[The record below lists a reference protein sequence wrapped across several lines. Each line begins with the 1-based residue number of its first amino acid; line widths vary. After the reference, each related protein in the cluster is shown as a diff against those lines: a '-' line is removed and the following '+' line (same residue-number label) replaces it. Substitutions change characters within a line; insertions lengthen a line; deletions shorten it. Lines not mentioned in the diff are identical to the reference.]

1 MSYEDAHKLL
11 RRNRELSILN
21 AIAEALNRSVDLPQ
35 ALEGVLRLVAE
46 LLSLRTGWIWLLEED
61 TGEPYLA
68 ASQFLPPALANE
80 PERMTGSC
88 YCLDTFEQGD
98 LTGAANVNVV
108 TCSRLKALIDG
119 TDGLRYHASIPI
131 YSHTDKLGVL
141 NVASADWREL
151 DADDLRLLY
160 TIGYQLGVAIERA
173 RLYARSAQLAKIEER
188 NRLAREIHDTL
199 AQGLAAIS
207 LQLES
212 ADALIDASPTRAK
225 DNLRKALDLARL
237 NLEEARRSVLDLRA
251 APLLERSL
259 PDALR
264 ALAETLARED
274 GVSIDVQ
281 VQGAVEELPG
291 RIEAGVYR
299 IAQEALNNAARHS
312 GAERLV
318 VSLSRSDDRL
328 RLTVEDDGQGF
339 EPGAATTG
347 FGLIGMRERARLLGG
362 TLEVDS
368 LPNRGTRILL
378 DIPV

>member
-1 MSYEDAHKLL
+1 MSYEDARKLL

-35 ALEGVLRLVAE
+35 ALESVLRLVAE
-46 LLSLRTGWIWLLEED
+46 LLDLRAGWVWLLDET

-68 ASQFLPPALANE
+68 AAQFLPPGLARE

-88 YCLDTFEQGD
+88 YCLDTFRQGD

-108 TCSRLKALIDG
+108 TCSRLKALVDG

-141 NVASADWREL
+141 NVASTDWREL

-160 TIGYQLGVAIERA
+160 TIGYQLGIAVERA
-173 RLYARSAQLAKIEER
+173 RLYARTAQLAKLEER

-212 ADALIDASPTRAK
+212 ADALIDGSPARAK
-225 DNLRKALDLARL
+225 DKLRKALDLARL
-237 NLEEARRSVLDLRA
+237 NLDEARRSVLDLRA
-251 APLLERSL
+251 APLLDRSL
-259 PDALR
+259 PDAIR
-264 ALAETLARED
+264 ALADHVERERGLA
-274 GVSIDVQ
+274 VDVH
-281 VQGAVEELPG
+281 VRGDLDRLPG
-291 RIEAGVYR
+291 RIEAGAFR
-299 IAQEALNNAARHS
+299 IVQEALNNVARHA
-312 GAERLV
+312 GAQRAV
-318 VSLSRSDDRL
+318 VDLNRAEDRL
-328 RLTVEDDGQGF
+328 RVAIEDDGCGF
-339 EPGAATTG
+339 DPQAATRG

-362 TLEVDS
+362 TLEIDS
-368 LPNRGTRILL
+368 APGRWTRIVL
-378 DIPV
+378 DVPD

>member
-1 MSYEDAHKLL
+1 VSYEDAHKLL

-46 LLSLRTGWIWLLEED
+46 LLNLRTGWVWLLDED

-88 YCLDTFEQGD
+88 YCLDTFGQGD

-212 ADALIDASPTRAK
+212 ADALIDASPARAK
-225 DNLRKALDLARL
+225 DNLRKALELARL

-264 ALAETLARED
+264 ALAETFARQR
-274 GVSIDVQ
+274 GLSIDVQ
-281 VQGAVEELPG
+281 VQGALDELPG

-312 GAERLV
+312 SAKP
-318 VSLSRSDDRL
+318 SRYRS
-328 RLTVEDDGQGF
+328 
-339 EPGAATTG
+339 
-347 FGLIGMRERARLLGG
+347 
-362 TLEVDS
+362 S
-368 LPNRGTRILL
+368 
-378 DIPV
+378 

>member
-1 MSYEDAHKLL
+1 MY
-11 RRNRELSILN
+11 SIE
-21 AIAEALNRSVDLPQ
+21 AIEAINVEQ
-35 ALEGVLRLVAE
+35 
-46 LLSLRTGWIWLLEED
+46 
-61 TGEPYLA
+61 LA
-68 ASQFLPPALANE
+68 
-80 PERMTGSC
+80 T
-88 YCLDTFEQGD
+88 
-98 LTGAANVNVV
+98 V
-108 TCSRLKALIDG
+108 DG
-119 TDGLRYHASIPI
+119 TDRI
-131 YSHTDKLGVL
+131 
-141 NVASADWREL
+141 VAFAPAEREGEMRAL
-151 DADDLRLLY
+151 PRR
-160 TIGYQLGVAIERA
+160 QRA

-212 ADALIDASPTRAK
+212 ADALIDASPARAK
-225 DNLRKALDLARL
+225 DKLRKALELARL

-264 ALAETLARED
+264 ALAKTFAREG

-281 VQGAVEELPG
+281 VQGMVEELPG